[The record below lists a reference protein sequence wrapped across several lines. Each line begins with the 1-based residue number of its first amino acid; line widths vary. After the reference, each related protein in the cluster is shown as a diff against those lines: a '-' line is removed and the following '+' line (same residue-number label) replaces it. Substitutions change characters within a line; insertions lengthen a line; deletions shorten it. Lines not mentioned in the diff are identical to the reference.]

1 MSGRFWCAQHSLASV
16 MKRED
21 RTDKTFQFE
30 VHFMLFVQRC
40 FCLPRPTLDTL
51 RPLFPRFLYLSPG
64 VTDDCRETR
73 GPWFDAVRGVCC
85 DRLCRSCSFVCGVP
99 WVRCSFV
106 LWNSSMQSRLA
117 IGALQLQHNA
127 DINSLPQRSDS
138 DTVSLCLYLLHAK
151 IISLMMFREH

>member
-1 MSGRFWCAQHSLASV
+1 MDRQQRKLNKPDKFWCAQHSLASV
-16 MKRED
+16 MKREN
-21 RTDKTFQFE
+21 RTDKTCSSCKE
-30 VHFMLFVQRC
+30 CLY
-40 FCLPRPTLDTL
+40 LPRPTLDTL
-51 RPLFPRFLYLSPG
+51 RPLLPRFLYLRPG

-127 DINSLPQRSDS
+127 DINSLSRRSDS
-138 DTVSLCLYLLHAK
+138 ETVSSTPK
-151 IISLMMFREH
+151 